1 MSRVN
6 YRGYRNTYATSHA
19 EAVIFKQLTDIE
31 RTLNTLE
38 DAIKKNGYATL
49 AEYYKLTCGKVYE
62 EDTNW
67 GWTDLL
73 GCNISICRYG
83 YELHMPMTKVL
94 NIDPKEEIIDMLH
107 DALNKDDMGIVSDAI
122 DRLSDTL

>member
-6 YRGYRNTYATSHA
+6 YRGYRNTYRTSYA
-19 EAVIFKQLTDIE
+19 EFVIFKQLTDIE

-38 DAIKKNGYATL
+38 DTIKKNGYATL

-62 EDTNW
+62 EDTNC

-73 GCNISICRYG
+73 GCNINISRYG
-83 YELHMPMTKVL
+83 YELRMPITKVL
-94 NIDPKEEIIDMLH
+94 NVDPKEKIIDMLH
-107 DALNKDDMGIVSDAI
+107 DALNQDDMGIVSDAI
-122 DRLSDTL
+122 DCLSDTL